1 MKWNLS
7 WTVIKDVALTGTAI
21 WLIVMQVRSLHPS
34 DVLLAT
40 ALGLTTVASAPHA
53 KALLTGHT
61 GGQPSPPVPLP
72 PAPPS
77 APSSE
82 GAIREQP
89 PAAAGP

>member
-1 MKWNLS
+1 MRWNLS

-21 WLIVMQVRSLHPS
+21 WLIVTQVRSPHPS

-53 KALLTGHT
+53 KALLTGRGDGPHSA
-61 GGQPSPPVPLP
+61 PVPPPPV
-72 PAPPS
+72 PPS

-89 PAAAGP
+89 PAPAGP